1 MTLSILNYTPTIR
14 DAGKYMSCRA
24 ENPELPDATLED
36 GWKLEI
42 HYIPQSVLS
51 LGSNLNG
58 SNIKE
63 GDDVYFECSVRANP
77 KPYKISWRFNVRLR
91 SPFENFISL
100 FSNLIFAGD
109 PIGFQSPCRNHSQQP
124 KFSAAKCQ

>member
-1 MTLSILNYTPTIR
+1 MTLSILNCTPTIR

-63 GDDVYFECSVRANP
+63 GDDVYFECRIVSNPEAN
-77 KPYKISWRFNVRLR
+77 KLEWYHEVKFRYKFYFM
-91 SPFENFISL
+91 PT
-100 FSNLIFAGD
+100 
-109 PIGFQSPCRNHSQQP
+109 
-124 KFSAAKCQ
+124 